1 MANTRRARPGPT
13 RSKQQPQPV
22 EEFDTFDEMMAD
34 GAEEIEPLVLPVP
47 QWDPET
53 DERIADTKE
62 VIPCPTGDDM
72 EDWNTAVRSGDDYNA
87 YLALYPQDIAERY
100 WRATGKLP
108 FVKRATLMGKV
119 LVHYQLQASNGM
131 GLNPQS

>member
-13 RSKQQPQPV
+13 RSKKQAPEV
-22 EEFDTFDEMMAD
+22 EEFDSFDEMMAD
-34 GAEEIEPLVLPVP
+34 SVSDVEPLVLPVP

-53 DERIADTKE
+53 DERVADTKE

-72 EDWNTAVRSGDDYNA
+72 EDWNTAVRSGDDYA
-87 YLALYPQDIAERY
+87 GYLALFPEEIAERY
-100 WRATGKLP
+100 WRATSKRP
-108 FVKRATLMGKV
+108 FTDRATLMGKV
-119 LVHYQLQASNGM
+119 LVHYQLQASNGL

>member
-1 MANTRRARPGPT
+1 MSNTRRARPARPT
-13 RSKQQPQPV
+13 KQAPEV
-22 EEFDTFDEMMAD
+22 EEFDTFDELMSD
-34 GAEEIEPLVLPVP
+34 GEKEIEPLVLPVP

-62 VIPCPTGDDM
+62 VIPCPIGDDM
-72 EDWNTAVRSGDDYNA
+72 EDWSTAVRSGDDYAA
-87 YLALYPQDIAERY
+87 YLALFPEDIAERY

-108 FVKRATLMGKV
+108 FPKRAKLMGKV
-119 LVHYQLQASNGM
+119 LVHYQLQASDGL